1 MLKAKGEDT
10 MKRKLMII
18 AAVCI
23 VAGAAMAGI
32 GWSMGGTGFNITKDG
47 MQLIADM
54 TEYTYTDMDMEEFS
68 AVTIDVYDC
77 PVYIHRANDGKYG
90 VDVSMYLP
98 KSDKDKVELKV
109 EKGELILKASRS
121 PFNLN
126 LSWNFDFTGDR
137 EGHIDI
143 YLPEKEYN
151 DIYVCTSNA
160 RIEVEDLDVGDNKLT
175 ADTSNGN
182 ISLLNVNS
190 GRLLADT
197 SNAKVTIENS
207 FFDEV
212 VVDTSNGV
220 VQLDKVEA
228 ESFDVKSSNASIIF
242 DKVYGNTAKLDTSN
256 GKVILTTIHFA
267 KKLEV
272 ETSNAAI
279 ELLLDGQREDY
290 TLSADTSNSS
300 IYVDGDKTDDD
311 FSGGKGDAKVKLDT
325 SNGKITVE
333 FAQ

>member
-1 MLKAKGEDT
+1 
-10 MKRKLMII
+10 MKRKLMIF
-18 AAVCI
+18 AVVCI

-32 GWSMGGTGFNITKDG
+32 GWSMGGTGFNISARG
-47 MQLIADM
+47 GLQLISDM
-54 TEYTYTDMDMEEFS
+54 TEYTYIDMDMEEFS
-68 AVTIDVYDC
+68 AVTIDVYNC
-77 PVYIHRANDGKYG
+77 PVHIHRADDGKYG

-98 KSDKDKVELKV
+98 ESDKDKVELKV
-109 EKGELILKASRS
+109 DKGELILKASRS
-121 PFNLN
+121 PFNLM
-126 LSWNFDFTGDR
+126 SWDFDFSGER

-143 YLPEKEYN
+143 YLPEKEYK

-160 RIEVEDLDVGDNKLT
+160 RIVIEDLDAGNNKVT

-190 GRLLADT
+190 GRLLADS
-197 SNAKVTIENS
+197 SNAGVTIEDS

-212 VVDTSNGV
+212 VIDTSNGV

-228 ESFDVKSSNASIIF
+228 EDFDVESSNASIIF
-242 DKVYGNTAKLDTSN
+242 DNVYGNTAVIDTSN

-267 KKLEV
+267 KKLDV
-272 ETSNAAI
+272 KTSNAAI

-300 IYVDGDKTDDD
+300 IYVDGDKSDDD

-325 SNGKITVE
+325 SNGKITVD

>member
-1 MLKAKGEDT
+1 

-32 GWSMGGTGFNITKDG
+32 GWSMGGTGFNISARDG
-47 MQLIADM
+47 LQFISDM

-68 AVTIDVYDC
+68 AVTIDVYNC
-77 PVYIHRANDGKYG
+77 PVYIHRSNDGKYG

-98 KSDKDKVELKV
+98 ESDKEKVELKV

-190 GRLLADT
+190 GKLLADT

-267 KKLEV
+267 KKL
-272 ETSNAAI
+272 
-279 ELLLDGQREDY
+279 
-290 TLSADTSNSS
+290 
-300 IYVDGDKTDDD
+300 
-311 FSGGKGDAKVKLDT
+311 
-325 SNGKITVE
+325 
-333 FAQ
+333 